1 MGKFVLGIG
10 NTLLRDEGIGCHV
23 ANALAEIPLPD
34 VQIIDAGTCPD
45 VWQFIEDTDKLII
58 VDAVKGGGMPGQI
71 YRFHPE
77 DVTLEQKPL
86 LSMHDIGLVDNLIL
100 MQLRQNIGET
110 VIIGVEPKDINWG
123 LELSA
128 ELQGKMSQIID
139 TVLSELNNTNPK
151 GEMKC

>member
-151 GEMKC
+151 